1 MSNCHRFSRGLWGL
15 FWPPLLKNEN
25 KITRSKF
32 WQKILEF
39 ARFFLW
45 SSELFLLLKFG
56 TTKSRPLFIIDIPE
70 DFQSSKLS
78 FSRFSKVFPLIFLA
92 SSPMQIAQL
101 LRCASKVCMHHT
113 DEITGLSFI
122 CLSCVPLLSHAK
134 NQVFLWWVTLI
145 LLRSPL
151 SEPAE
156 LIACFQSN
164 FNSHSV
170 RIVMSKMKW
179 LFVVRSIL

>member
-1 MSNCHRFSRGLWGL
+1 MKTKLPVRSFGKRYLN
-15 FWPPLLKNEN
+15 LLG
-25 KITRSKF
+25 
-32 WQKILEF
+32 
-39 ARFFLW
+39 FFLW

-56 TTKSRPLFIIDIPE
+56 TTNPRPLFIIDIPE

-113 DEITGLSFI
+113 DETTGLSFI

-170 RIVMSKMKW
+170 RIVMSKIKW